1 MHVFSLTLSCHLVVI
16 KCTAYD
22 SIYLTAQN
30 TANEQLAG
38 SAGLYHKYDSIVYNT
53 NNMFPPVYDDVETND
68 VTSGNADSH
77 DDYLVP
83 IQLNVDI
90 ETEPNN
96 RLCQTVL

>member
-1 MHVFSLTLSCHLVVI
+1 M

-38 SAGLYHKYDSIVYNT
+38 STGVDHKYDYIGYNAY
-53 NNMFPPVYDDVETND
+53 NRLPPVYDDVLIND
-68 VTSGNADSH
+68 VVSSNVGSSDA
-77 DDYLVP
+77 YLCP

-90 ETEPNN
+90 STETKDSF
-96 RLCQTVL
+96 CQTAL